1 MATIAEQLVE
11 VLVQADVRRIHGVV
25 GDSPGPVVD
34 GVRRSP
40 VGRVHVRSQEVGA
53 SAAAAGVPSARVD
66 GPGDVRDTL
75 ATALARTNLRLTT
88 L

>member
-40 VGRVHVRSQEVGA
+40 VGRVHVRSQEAGA
-53 SAAAAGVPSARVD
+53 SAAAGVPSALVD
-66 GPGDVRDTL
+66 GPGDVRDTP